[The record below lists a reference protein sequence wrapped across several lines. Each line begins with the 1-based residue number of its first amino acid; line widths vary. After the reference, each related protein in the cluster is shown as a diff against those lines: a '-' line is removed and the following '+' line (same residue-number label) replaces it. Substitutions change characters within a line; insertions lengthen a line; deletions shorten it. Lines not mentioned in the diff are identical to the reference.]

1 MKRFEIF
8 FDNPLQKTSS
18 PADTANRRAKTN
30 YNSAAKLKTRATA
43 RPSVITAWMLEASI
57 TEYLAMSLR
66 NLNIAPRAF
75 LGFAFIALLVIG
87 LGVFAVSR
95 MSIIRQASV
104 DMESTQLP
112 SVGYLGNLT
121 ENVLRLRILSFRV
134 LVNRDA
140 SALQEAQTRIGALID
155 KVRTAQ
161 SSYAALPATPEEAAL
176 YKTFTATLDSYM
188 QAQSQMLELS
198 RQDKLDELRALINT
212 RIKDGTD
219 QMGEQLNKLIALNNS
234 DAKAASVVAGEHY
247 SSAITGIVVVAVIA
261 ALLTVLL
268 AWLLTRSIV
277 TPLNRA
283 LQVAQTIA
291 GGNLTTAIE
300 IDGQDEPARL
310 LGALSEMQSNLRK
323 TIEQIA
329 GSATQLGAAAEEL
342 STVTQEAS
350 RGMQQQNN
358 EIEQA
363 ATAVNEMTAAVEE
376 VARNAVST
384 SEASN
389 QSTQAAREGRDRV
402 VETVNAIQ
410 TMTHDVQNTSLMIEG
425 LATQG
430 RDIGKVLDVIRAIA
444 EQTNLLALNAAIEAA
459 RAGEAGRGF
468 AVVADEVRA
477 LAHRTAQSTQEIEKM
492 VAGIQNGT
500 GEAVSSMAQSNQR
513 TQSTLAMARAAGVA
527 LEQITQSIHL
537 INERNLV
544 IASASEEQAQ
554 VSREVDRNLV
564 NIRDLA
570 TQSAAG
576 ANQTSAATHELSR
589 LAVNLNAM
597 VARFVI

>member
-1 MKRFEIF
+1 
-8 FDNPLQKTSS
+8 
-18 PADTANRRAKTN
+18 
-30 YNSAAKLKTRATA
+30 
-43 RPSVITAWMLEASI
+43 
-57 TEYLAMSLR
+57 MSLR

-75 LGFAFIALLVIG
+75 LGFAFIALLVMV
-87 LGVFAVSR
+87 LGVFAVNR
-95 MSIIRQASV
+95 MSIIRDASLE
-104 DMESTQLP
+104 MESNQLP

-134 LVNRDA
+134 LVNREPA
-140 SALQEAQTRIGALID
+140 GLAEAQTRIGVLVD
-155 KVRTAQ
+155 KARQAQ
-161 SSYAALPATPEEAAL
+161 ASYAALPAGPEEVAL
-176 YKTFTATLDSYM
+176 YKTFSATLDNYLL
-188 QAQSQMLELS
+188 AQKEMLELS
-198 RQDKLDELRALINT
+198 RQDKLEELRTLINT

-219 QMGEQLNKLIALNNS
+219 QMGEQLNKLIAINAAG
-234 DAKAASVVAGEHY
+234 AKSASKAAGEHY
-247 SSAITGIVVVAVIA
+247 DSAIAGIVIVALLA
-261 ALLTVLL
+261 ALLTIVLAL
-268 AWLLTRSIV
+268 LLTRSIV
-277 TPLNRA
+277 TPLNKA
-283 LQVAQTIA
+283 LNVAEVIA
-291 GGNLTTAIE
+291 GGNLRQAIE
-300 IDGQDEPARL
+300 VDGQDEPARL
-310 LGALSEMQSNLRK
+310 LRALAQMQASLRR

-329 GSATQLGAAAEEL
+329 GSATQLASASEEL
-342 STVTQEAS
+342 SAVTEEAS
-350 RGMQQQNN
+350 RGVQQQNT

-384 SEASN
+384 SEASQ

-402 VETVNAIQ
+402 VQTVEAIQ
-410 TMTHDVQNTSLMIEG
+410 TMAHDVQNTSVMIEG

-500 GEAVSSMAQSNQR
+500 GEAVESMQQSNRR
-513 TQSTLAMARAAGVA
+513 TQSTLELARAAGES
-527 LEQITQSIHL
+527 LEQIAESINQ

-570 TQSAAG
+570 IQSAAG
-576 ANQTSAATHELSR
+576 ANQTSSASHELSR
-589 LAVNLNAM
+589 LAVDLNAM
-597 VARFVI
+597 VARFVV